1 VLGGKEALAKM
12 TSQSKPDS
20 AHCVFVQL
28 LDSSQ
33 GRPIQVWH
41 FADQTTITIGRAEDS
56 DIAII
61 DQQVSRLHAKLVWQ
75 EGTWHLI
82 SLGRNGTTVND
93 RLVSEVELSDQA
105 IFRLGADGPML
116 KFRLTKAE
124 TGRTETVTNFDPSMI
139 AMLAIDEERKLEEV
153 QQIADNALFKD
164 LLEKTQEFKAR
175 REKPVGE

>member
-1 VLGGKEALAKM
+1 M

-28 LDSSQ
+28 LDSAQ

-41 FADQTTITIGRAEDS
+41 FADQTTITIGRSEDN
-56 DIAII
+56 DVTII
-61 DQQVSRLHAKLVWQ
+61 DQQVSRLHAKLIWQ
-75 EGTWHLI
+75 EGVWSLI
-82 SLGRNGTTVND
+82 SLGRNGTVVND
-93 RLVSEVELSDQA
+93 RLVSEMELSDES

-124 TGRTETVTNFDPSMI
+124 TGRTETISSFDPSMI
-139 AMLAIDEERKLEEV
+139 AMLAIDEDRKQEEV

-164 LLEKTQEFKAR
+164 LLEKTQELKAR
-175 REKPVGE
+175 RQKPEG